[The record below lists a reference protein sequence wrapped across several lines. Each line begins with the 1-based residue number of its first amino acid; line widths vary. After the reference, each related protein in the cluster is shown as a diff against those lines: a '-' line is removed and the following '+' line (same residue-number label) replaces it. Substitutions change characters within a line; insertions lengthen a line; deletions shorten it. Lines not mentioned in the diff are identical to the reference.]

1 MNFFKRT
8 QLKEY
13 IFSIL
18 LVVPFALILIF
29 SSFFLSPMILLIVS
43 LTLFCFGI
51 NFLVRNV
58 SKIGVY
64 LLFFFTY
71 AILTINISELGII
84 GIKKILA
91 FIIGGV
97 IFELIVLS
105 LRKKVKLKS
114 VLGTVLSVTILP
126 FVAALLIS
134 PGLAITFPI
143 ELISLIL
150 LLLLVSLVSSLVY
163 IILWHYIRVRKPLI
177 KLKSYLGS
185 LNKH

>member
-1 MNFFKRT
+1 MIFLKKVL
-8 QLKEY
+8 LKEY

-18 LVVPFALILIF
+18 LAIPFSLFTIL
-29 SSFFLSPMILLIVS
+29 SYFFLSPMILLIVS

-58 SKIGVY
+58 SKIGVF
-64 LLFFFTY
+64 LLFFLTY
-71 AILTINISELGII
+71 AILTLNISELGII
-84 GIKKILA
+84 GIKKILV
-91 FIIGGV
+91 FMIGGF

-114 VLGTVLSVTILP
+114 VLGTVISVTILP
-126 FVAALLIS
+126 FIAALLIS
-134 PGLAITFPI
+134 PRLAITFPTG
-143 ELISLIL
+143 LISLIL